1 MDVLDRMG
9 KQCHPEEDHLERYLM
24 KVCSEQEAVA
34 VKSHLLACEQCR
46 ARLNDVED
54 WVSLLKTA
62 IPLGPNRLRE
72 KPGWR
77 RAIRTPGEWQIL
89 GAIVQF
95 FARPIGAAAGC
106 AALAA
111 ILLAMPVLLRE
122 SAPDEQL
129 ISLTATRGQHGSAPT
144 ASSHDRLRFRLD
156 ATDLAEPLE
165 GQVVDV
171 TGAVICTESITQA
184 NPELHVDRPLKPGLY
199 WVRINSRQGEHANL
213 REFRIE
219 VK

>member
-9 KQCHPEEDHLERYLM
+9 KQCHPEEDHLERYVM

-34 VKSHLLACEQCR
+34 VEDHLFACQQCR
-46 ARLNDVED
+46 VRLYDAGD

-77 RAIRTPGEWQIL
+77 RAIRTPGEWQIP
-89 GAIVQF
+89 GAIAQF
-95 FARPIGAAAGC
+95 FAQPIGMEAGC

-111 ILLAMPVLLRE
+111 VLLATPVLLRE
-122 SAPDEQL
+122 IAPGEEL
-129 ISLTATRGQHGSAPT
+129 ISLTAMRGQNESAPT
-144 ASSHDRLRFRLD
+144 ASSHHRLRLHLD
-156 ATDLAEPLE
+156 ATDLTEPLE

-171 TGAVICTESITQA
+171 TGAVIRTESITQA
-184 NPELHVDRPLKPGLY
+184 NPELEVDRPLKPGLY
-199 WVRINSRQGEHANL
+199 WVRINSRQGEHSNL